1 MEMSTFHQ
9 SLLLTRP
16 QQVSAKVFEF
26 RPCAVRTEWYRA
38 VRPSLH
44 VTRWAAPVELQALNV
59 GGFVRYR

>member
-1 MEMSTFHQ
+1 MSTFHQ

-26 RPCAVRTEWYRA
+26 RPCAVRTEWHRA

-44 VTRWAAPVELQALNV
+44 VTRWAAPWSFKL
-59 GGFVRYR
+59 